1 MTSPRTY
8 RLMNFIEN
16 NLALALVSIAIIVVE
31 RIVKFYVT
39 ENLRPG
45 ESVPVMGS
53 FLSITRSE
61 NVGAGFGVLPGQ
73 KWLFVAAA
81 AIVLFLLVYFY
92 SQIIY
97 DKFLVFASA
106 FILAGTVGN
115 MMDRIFF
122 GRVID
127 YIDLSFWPTF
137 NLSDVSLTVGV
148 ILLLLYMYTWQGG
161 DKKKETIKYIHY

>member
-1 MTSPRTY
+1 M
-8 RLMNFIEN
+8 MNFIEN
-16 NLALALVSIAIIVVE
+16 NLALALVSISIIIVE
-31 RIVKFYVT
+31 RVVKFYVT

-45 ESVPVMGS
+45 ELVPVINS

-61 NVGAGFGVLPGQ
+61 NVGAGFGMLPGQ
-73 KWLFVAAA
+73 KWFFVAAA
-81 AIVLFLLVYFY
+81 AIVLFLIIYFY

-106 FILAGTVGN
+106 FILGGTVGN

-127 YIDLSFWPTF
+127 YIDISFWPVF
-137 NLSDVSLTVGV
+137 NISDMALTIGV
-148 ILLLLYMYTWQGG
+148 VLLLLYMYNWKGG
-161 DKKKETIKYIHY
+161 EKKKETIKYIHY